1 MFSTGKKINLP
12 TGIFSPNSVLIK
24 ESENKSCNYEFWGRQ
39 GALDSEITC
48 YLLEFNKERIANV
61 IELLHDLS
69 INNQNKATIDQIKN
83 NMEGIDHFKT
93 LALQLNH
100 RTKSWAIQTCVK
112 ARWELGSF
120 GYESFFRSGRRRVN
134 LMYSGFFL

>member
-1 MFSTGKKINLP
+1 MNL
-12 TGIFSPNSVLIK
+12 
-24 ESENKSCNYEFWGRQ
+24 WGRQ

-112 ARWELGSF
+112 SRWELGSF

>member
-1 MFSTGKKINLP
+1 MKTSHVIMNL
-12 TGIFSPNSVLIK
+12 
-24 ESENKSCNYEFWGRQ
+24 WGRQ

-112 ARWELGSF
+112 KQMGTQVF
-120 GYESFFRSGRRRVN
+120 CYESFYRSGRRQGKSNVFRVLSVMLLDLFPN
-134 LMYSGFFL
+134 H